1 MRPYTFTAKIHHSL
15 SAKSSVPVSD
25 DVPRY
30 STPRTGLHTGRETR
44 LRPNLRRSRQTQHSP
59 ALSLLSPPSATLR
72 STKGA
77 PRPLAS
83 MLQCQTQRGNLHG
96 GSSRPQRSRRYGF
109 ISRRRY
115 TGRNKAATFGMKIY
129 APRSP
134 RWGTPELKRVTRF
147 PSSFF
152 TYVDDFSLIAPRGTN
167 DVLRDEGNPQKEGSI
182 R

>member
-44 LRPNLRRSRQTQHSP
+44 LRPNLRCSRQTQHSP
-59 ALSLLSPPSATLR
+59 ALPLLSPPARPWDSPKERQGRL
-72 STKGA
+72 
-77 PRPLAS
+77 PQCLRPLQAS
-83 MLQCQTQRGNLHG
+83 TFQKVWFYLKKAVYGTKQG
-96 GSSRPQRSRRYGF
+96 GHVWYED
-109 ISRRRY
+109 
-115 TGRNKAATFGMKIY
+115 MKIY
-129 APRSP
+129 APHSP
-134 RWGTPELKRVTRF
+134 RWGTPELKRVTRFPYKF

-167 DVLRDEGNPQKEGSI
+167 
-182 R
+182 